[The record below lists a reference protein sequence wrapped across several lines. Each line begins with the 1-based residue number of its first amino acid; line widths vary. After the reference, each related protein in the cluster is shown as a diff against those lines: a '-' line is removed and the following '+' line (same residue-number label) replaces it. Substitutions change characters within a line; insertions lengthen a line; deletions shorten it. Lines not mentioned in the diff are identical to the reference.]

1 MTTPLCK
8 YKNMFGEPGTGIH
21 KYKVAGIS
29 IVDVLVVIV
38 GGIII
43 SYFSGWSIYPV
54 LVVLFVSGI
63 VIHRLFCVRSG
74 IDKLLF
80 PEE

>member
-1 MTTPLCK
+1 
-8 YKNMFGEPGTGIH
+8 MFGEPGMGIH
-21 KYKVAGIS
+21 KYRVAGIS

-38 GGIII
+38 CGLFI

>member
-1 MTTPLCK
+1 MTNPLCK
-8 YKNMFGEPGTGIH
+8 YKNIFGEPGTGIH
-21 KYKVAGIS
+21 QYKVAGIS
-29 IVDVLVVIV
+29 VVDVLVVIV
-38 GGIII
+38 GGLFI

>member
-8 YKNMFGEPGTGIH
+8 YKNLFGEPGMGIH
-21 KYKVAGIS
+21 KYRVAGIS
-29 IVDVLVVIV
+29 IVDVLVVIA
-38 GGIII
+38 GGILI

-54 LVVLFVSGI
+54 LVVLFVLGI
-63 VIHRLFCVRSG
+63 FVHRIFCVRSG

-80 PEE
+80 PDE